1 MTMRKFILKRFL
13 LLIPVLWGVTTL
25 VFIVTQVLPGDPV
38 DLMLGETARPAQRE
52 QLRRALGLD
61 RPLGVQYAD
70 YMGGLLRGDMGVS
83 IHQRRA
89 VSEVILERTRASAE
103 LALASLSIALLIALP
118 LGVAAARRPGT
129 WVDLAAGFL
138 AVAGASMP
146 VFWLGPLLIIAFSIG
161 LGWLPVSGREGGL
174 SLILPAVTL
183 GAALSP
189 ILMRMTRSSLL
200 EVLPQDYI
208 SSARAKG
215 ISERRVLWLHALKN
229 ACLPLI
235 TVLSLQ
241 LGALLSGAIITE
253 TVFAWPGVGRLVI
266 QAIAARDYPLVQGC
280 VLFIAA
286 VYVSANF
293 LADVAYAWLDPRVRM
308 G

>member
-1 MTMRKFILKRFL
+1 MRKFLLRRIL

-52 QLRRALGLD
+52 QLRKTLGLD

-70 YMGGLLRGDMGVS
+70 YMGGLLRGDLGNS
-83 IHQRRA
+83 LHQKRA
-89 VSEVILERTRASAE
+89 VSAIIFERTYASAE
-103 LALASLSIALLIALP
+103 LTLASMAVALLISLP
-118 LGVAAARRPGT
+118 LGITAARRQGT
-129 WVDLAAGFL
+129 ALDLGAGFL

-146 VFWLGPLLIIAFSIG
+146 VFWLGPLLIIVFSIG
-161 LGWLPVSGREGGL
+161 LGWLPVSGREGSL

-189 ILMRMTRSSLL
+189 ILMRMARSSLL

-208 SSARAKG
+208 SAARAKG
-215 ISERRVLWLHALKN
+215 ISEKRVLWLHALKN

-235 TVLSLQ
+235 TILSLQ

-266 QAIAARDYPLVQGC
+266 QAIASRDYPLVQGC

-293 LADVAYAWLDPRVRM
+293 LADIAYAWLDPRVRLT
-308 G
+308 

>member
-1 MTMRKFILKRFL
+1 MRKFLLRRIL

-52 QLRRALGLD
+52 QLRKTLGLD

-70 YMGGLLRGDMGVS
+70 YMGGLLRGDLGTS
-83 IHQRRA
+83 LHQKRA
-89 VSEVILERTRASAE
+89 VSAIIFERTYASAE
-103 LALASLSIALLIALP
+103 LTLASMAVALLISLP
-118 LGVAAARRPGT
+118 LGITAARRQGT
-129 WVDLAAGFL
+129 ALDLGAGFL

-146 VFWLGPLLIIAFSIG
+146 VFWLGPLLIIVFSIG
-161 LGWLPVSGREGGL
+161 LGWLPVSGREGSL
-174 SLILPAVTL
+174 SLVLPAVTL

-189 ILMRMTRSSLL
+189 ILMRMARSSLL

-208 SSARAKG
+208 SAARAKG

-235 TVLSLQ
+235 TILSLQ

-266 QAIAARDYPLVQGC
+266 QAIASRDYPLVQGC

-293 LADVAYAWLDPRVRM
+293 LADIAYAWLDPRVRLT
-308 G
+308 

>member
-1 MTMRKFILKRFL
+1 MRKFILRRFL
-13 LLIPVLWGVTTL
+13 LLIPVLWGVATL

-52 QLRRALGLD
+52 QLRQMLGLD
-61 RPLGVQYAD
+61 RPLSIQYVE
-70 YMGGLLRGDMGVS
+70 YMGGLLKGNLGVS
-83 IHQRRA
+83 LHQKRA
-89 VSEVILERTRASAE
+89 VSTIILERTYASLE
-103 LALASLSIALLIALP
+103 LALASMAIALLIALP
-118 LGVAAARRPGT
+118 LGITAAQRQGT
-129 WVDLAAGFL
+129 GVDLASSFF
-138 AVAGASMP
+138 AVVGASLP
-146 VFWLGPLLIIAFSIG
+146 VFWLGPLLIIVFSID
-161 LGWLPVSGREGGL
+161 LGWFPVSGREGVL
-174 SLILPAVTL
+174 SLILPAVAL

-189 ILMRMTRSSLL
+189 LLMRMTRSSLL

-208 SSARAKG
+208 RTARAKG
-215 ISERRVLWLHALKN
+215 VPEPQVLWFHALKN

-280 VLFIAA
+280 VLFIATI
-286 VYVSANF
+286 YVSANF
-293 LADVAYAWLDPRVRM
+293 LADISYAWLDPRVRL

>member
-1 MTMRKFILKRFL
+1 MSKFILKRL
-13 LLIPVLWGVTTL
+13 ALLIPVLWGVSTL

-38 DLMLGETARPAQRE
+38 DLMLGETARPAQRA

-70 YMGGLLRGDMGVS
+70 YMGGLLQGDMGVS

-89 VSEVILERTRASAE
+89 VSEVILERAPASAE
-103 LALASLSIALLIALP
+103 LALASMSIALLIALP

-161 LGWLPVSGREGGL
+161 LGWLPVSGRDGGW

-189 ILMRMTRSSLL
+189 ILMRMARSSLL

-208 SSARAKG
+208 SAARAKG
-215 ISERRVLWLHALKN
+215 MSERRVLWLHALKN

>member
-1 MTMRKFILKRFL
+1 MRKFLLRRVL

-52 QLRRALGLD
+52 QLRKTLGLD

-70 YMGGLLRGDMGVS
+70 YMGGLLRGDLGNS
-83 IHQRRA
+83 LHQKRA
-89 VSEVILERTRASAE
+89 VSAIIFERTYASAE
-103 LALASLSIALLIALP
+103 LTLASMAVALLISLP
-118 LGVAAARRPGT
+118 LGIAAARRQGT
-129 WVDLAAGFL
+129 VLDLGAGFL

-146 VFWLGPLLIIAFSIG
+146 VFWLGPLLIIVFSIG
-161 LGWLPVSGREGGL
+161 LGWFPVSGREGVL

-189 ILMRMTRSSLL
+189 ILMRMARSSLL
-200 EVLPQDYI
+200 DVLPQDYI
-208 SSARAKG
+208 STARAKG
-215 ISERRVLWLHALKN
+215 ISEKRVLWLHALKN

-235 TVLSLQ
+235 TILSLQ

-266 QAIAARDYPLVQGC
+266 QAIASRDYPLVQGC

-293 LADVAYAWLDPRVRM
+293 LADIAYAWLDPRVRLT
-308 G
+308 

>member
-1 MTMRKFILKRFL
+1 MRKFLLRRIL

-52 QLRRALGLD
+52 QLRKTLGLD

-70 YMGGLLRGDMGVS
+70 YMGGLLRGDLGTS
-83 IHQRRA
+83 LHQKRA
-89 VSEVILERTRASAE
+89 VSAIIFERTYASAE
-103 LALASLSIALLIALP
+103 LTLASMAVALLISLP
-118 LGVAAARRPGT
+118 LGIAAARRQGT
-129 WVDLAAGFL
+129 ALDLGAGFL

-146 VFWLGPLLIIAFSIG
+146 VFWLGPLLIIVFSIG
-161 LGWLPVSGREGGL
+161 LGWLPVSGREGSF

-183 GAALSP
+183 GTALSP
-189 ILMRMTRSSLL
+189 ILMRMARSSLL

-208 SSARAKG
+208 SAARAKG
-215 ISERRVLWLHALKN
+215 ISEKRVLWLHALKN

-235 TVLSLQ
+235 TILSLQ

-266 QAIAARDYPLVQGC
+266 QAIASRDYPLVQGC

-293 LADVAYAWLDPRVRM
+293 LADIAYAWLDPRVRLT
-308 G
+308 

>member
-1 MTMRKFILKRFL
+1 MRKFLLRRVL

-52 QLRRALGLD
+52 QLRKTLGLD

-70 YMGGLLRGDMGVS
+70 YMGGLLRGDLGASLHQKRSVS
-83 IHQRRA
+83 AI
-89 VSEVILERTRASAE
+89 IFERTYASAE
-103 LALASLSIALLIALP
+103 LTLSAMAVALLISLP
-118 LGVAAARRPGT
+118 LGIAAARRPGT
-129 WVDLAAGFL
+129 GIDLGAGFL

-146 VFWLGPLLIIAFSIG
+146 VFWLGPLLIIVFSIT
-161 LGWLPVSGREGGL
+161 LGWFPVSGREGAL

-183 GAALSP
+183 GSALSP
-189 ILMRMTRSSLL
+189 ILMRMARSSLL

-208 SSARAKG
+208 STARAKG
-215 ISERRVLWLHALKN
+215 ISEKKVLWLHALKN

-235 TVLSLQ
+235 TILSLQ

-266 QAIAARDYPLVQGC
+266 QAIASRDYPLVQGC

-286 VYVSANF
+286 VYMSANF
-293 LADVAYAWLDPRVRM
+293 LADIAYAWLDPRVRLT
-308 G
+308 

>member
-1 MTMRKFILKRFL
+1 MRRFILRRL
-13 LLIPVLWGVTTL
+13 LLLVPVLWGVTTL

-52 QLRRALGLD
+52 QLRRTLGLD
-61 RPLGVQYAD
+61 RSLGVQYAD
-70 YMGGLLRGDMGVS
+70 YMGGLLAGNLGVS
-83 IHQRRA
+83 LHQRRA
-89 VSEVILERTRASAE
+89 VSAIILERVPASAE
-103 LALASLSIALLIALP
+103 LALASLAIAALIALP
-118 LGVAAARRPGT
+118 LGVAAARRPGGG
-129 WVDLAAGFL
+129 VDLAAGLL
-138 AVAGASMP
+138 AVAGASVP
-146 VFWLGPLLIIAFSIG
+146 VFWLGPLLIIVFSIG
-161 LGWLPVSGREGGL
+161 LGWLPVSGREGAL
-174 SLILPAVTL
+174 SLILPAATL

-189 ILMRMTRSSLL
+189 ILMRMARSSLL

-208 SSARAKG
+208 GAARAKG
-215 ISERRVLWLHALKN
+215 LPESKVLWLHALKN

-280 VLFIAA
+280 VLFIAL

-293 LADVAYAWLDPRVRM
+293 LADVAYAWLDPRVRP

>member
-1 MTMRKFILKRFL
+1 MRKFFVRRLL
-13 LLIPVLWGVTTL
+13 LLIPILWGVTTL
-25 VFIVTQVLPGDPV
+25 VFVVTQVLPGDPV

-52 QLRRALGLD
+52 ELRRTLGLD

-70 YMGGLLRGDMGVS
+70 YMGGLLRGDLGTS
-83 IHQRRA
+83 LHQRKP
-89 VSEVILERTRASAE
+89 VSTIIFERTYASAE
-103 LALASLSIALLIALP
+103 LAAASMAIALLVALP
-118 LGVAAARRPGT
+118 LGIAAARRPGT
-129 WVDLAAGFL
+129 VFDLAAGLL

-146 VFWLGPLLIIAFSIG
+146 VFWLGPLLIIVFSIG
-161 LGWLPVSGREGGL
+161 LGWLPVSGREAELGL
-174 SLILPAVTL
+174 VLPAVTL
-183 GAALSP
+183 GTALSP

-208 SSARAKG
+208 ATARAKG
-215 ISERRVLWLHALKN
+215 VSERKVLWLHALKN

-235 TVLSLQ
+235 TILSLQ

-266 QAIAARDYPLVQGC
+266 QAISARDYPLVQGC

-286 VYVSANF
+286 VYVGVNF
-293 LADVAYAWLDPRVRM
+293 LADLAYAWLDPRVRLT
-308 G
+308 

>member
-1 MTMRKFILKRFL
+1 MRKFLLRRIL

-52 QLRRALGLD
+52 QLRRTLGLD

-70 YMGGLLRGDMGVS
+70 YMGGLLRGDLGNS
-83 IHQRRA
+83 LHQKRA
-89 VSEVILERTRASAE
+89 VSAIIFERTYASAE
-103 LALASLSIALLIALP
+103 LTLASMAVALLISLP
-118 LGVAAARRPGT
+118 LGITAARRQGT
-129 WVDLAAGFL
+129 ALDLGAGFL

-146 VFWLGPLLIIAFSIG
+146 VFWLGPLLIIFFSIG
-161 LGWLPVSGREGGL
+161 LGWLPVSGREGAL

-189 ILMRMTRSSLL
+189 ILMRMARSSLL

-208 SSARAKG
+208 SAARAKG
-215 ISERRVLWLHALKN
+215 ISEKRVLWLHALKN

-235 TVLSLQ
+235 TILSLQ

-266 QAIAARDYPLVQGC
+266 QAIASRDYPLVQGC

-293 LADVAYAWLDPRVRM
+293 LADIAYAWLDPRVRLT
-308 G
+308 

>member
-1 MTMRKFILKRFL
+1 MLGFLVRRLL

-52 QLRRALGLD
+52 RLRQTLGLD
-61 RPLGVQYAD
+61 RPLTTQYAD
-70 YMGGLLRGDMGVS
+70 YMGGLLRGDLGTSLHQKRGVS
-83 IHQRRA
+83 TI
-89 VSEVILERTRASAE
+89 IMERTYASAE
-103 LALASLSIALLIALP
+103 LALASMSIALLIALP
-118 LGVAAARRPGT
+118 LGIAAARRPGGGT
-129 WVDLAAGFL
+129 DLAAGLL

-146 VFWLGPLLIIAFSIG
+146 VFWLGPLLIIFFSID
-161 LGWLPVSGREGGL
+161 LGWLPVSGREGSL
-174 SLILPAVTL
+174 SLVLPAVTL

-189 ILMRMTRSSLL
+189 ILMRMARSSLL

-208 SSARAKG
+208 SLARAKG
-215 ISERRVLWLHALKN
+215 ITERRVLWLHALKN

-280 VLFIAA
+280 VLFIAL
-286 VYVSANF
+286 VYVGANF
-293 LADVAYAWLDPRVRM
+293 LADVAYAALDPRVRM
-308 G
+308 E

>member
-1 MTMRKFILKRFL
+1 MRRFILRRL
-13 LLIPVLWGVTTL
+13 LLLVPVLWGVTTL

-52 QLRRALGLD
+52 QLRRTLGLD
-61 RPLGVQYAD
+61 RSLGVQYAD
-70 YMGGLLRGDMGVS
+70 YMGGLLAGNLGVS
-83 IHQRRA
+83 LHQRRA
-89 VSEVILERTRASAE
+89 VSAIILERVPASAE
-103 LALASLSIALLIALP
+103 LALASLAIAALIAFP
-118 LGVAAARRPGT
+118 LGVAAARRPGGG
-129 WVDLAAGFL
+129 VDLAAGLL
-138 AVAGASMP
+138 AVAGASVP
-146 VFWLGPLLIIAFSIG
+146 VFWLGPLLIIVFSIG
-161 LGWLPVSGREGGL
+161 LGWLPVSGREGAL
-174 SLILPAVTL
+174 SLILPAATL

-189 ILMRMTRSSLL
+189 ILMRMARSSLL

-208 SSARAKG
+208 GAARAKG
-215 ISERRVLWLHALKN
+215 LPESKVLWLHALKN

-280 VLFIAA
+280 VLFIAL

-293 LADVAYAWLDPRVRM
+293 LADVAYAWLDPRVRP

>member
-1 MTMRKFILKRFL
+1 M
-13 LLIPVLWGVTTL
+13 TL

-52 QLRRALGLD
+52 QLRKTLGLD

-70 YMGGLLRGDMGVS
+70 YMGGLLRGDLGTS
-83 IHQRRA
+83 LHQKRA
-89 VSEVILERTRASAE
+89 VSAIIFERTYASAE
-103 LALASLSIALLIALP
+103 LTLASMAVALLISLP
-118 LGVAAARRPGT
+118 LGIAAARRQGT
-129 WVDLAAGFL
+129 ALDLGAGFL

-146 VFWLGPLLIIAFSIG
+146 VFWLGPLLIIVFSIN
-161 LGWLPVSGREGGL
+161 LGWFPVSGREGVL

-189 ILMRMTRSSLL
+189 ILMRMARSSLL
-200 EVLPQDYI
+200 DVLPQDYI
-208 SSARAKG
+208 STARAKG
-215 ISERRVLWLHALKN
+215 ISEKKVLWLHALKN

-235 TVLSLQ
+235 TILSLQ

-266 QAIAARDYPLVQGC
+266 QAIASRDYPLVQGC

-293 LADVAYAWLDPRVRM
+293 LADIAYAWLDPRVRLT
-308 G
+308 

>member
-1 MTMRKFILKRFL
+1 MRRFILRRL
-13 LLIPVLWGVTTL
+13 LLLVPVLWGVTTL

-52 QLRRALGLD
+52 QLRRTLGLD

-70 YMGGLLRGDMGVS
+70 YMGGLLAGNLGVS
-83 IHQRRA
+83 LHQRRA
-89 VSEVILERTRASAE
+89 VSAIILERAPASAE
-103 LALASLSIALLIALP
+103 LALASLVIAALIALP
-118 LGVAAARRPGT
+118 LGVAAARRPGGGM
-129 WVDLAAGFL
+129 DLAAGFL
-138 AVAGASMP
+138 AVAGASVP
-146 VFWLGPLLIIAFSIG
+146 VFWLGPLLIIVFSIG

-174 SLILPAVTL
+174 SLILPAATL

-189 ILMRMTRSSLL
+189 ILMRMARSSLL

-208 SSARAKG
+208 GAARAKG
-215 ISERRVLWLHALKN
+215 LPESKVLWLHALKN

-280 VLFIAA
+280 VLFIAL

-293 LADVAYAWLDPRVRM
+293 LADVAYAWLDPRVRL

>member
-1 MTMRKFILKRFL
+1 MRKFLLRRVL

-52 QLRRALGLD
+52 QLRKTLGLD
-61 RPLGVQYAD
+61 RPIGVQYAD
-70 YMGGLLRGDMGVS
+70 YMGGLLRGDLGTS
-83 IHQRRA
+83 LHQKRA
-89 VSEVILERTRASAE
+89 VSAIIFERTYASAE
-103 LALASLSIALLIALP
+103 LTLASMAVALFISLP
-118 LGVAAARRPGT
+118 LGIAAARRQGT
-129 WVDLAAGFL
+129 ALDLGAGFL

-146 VFWLGPLLIIAFSIG
+146 VFWLGPLLIIVFSIG
-161 LGWLPVSGREGGL
+161 LGWLPVSGREGSL

-189 ILMRMTRSSLL
+189 ILMRMARSSLL

-208 SSARAKG
+208 STARSKG

-235 TVLSLQ
+235 TILSLQ

-266 QAIAARDYPLVQGC
+266 QAIASRDYPLVQGC

-293 LADVAYAWLDPRVRM
+293 LADVVYAWLDPRVRLT
-308 G
+308 

>member
-1 MTMRKFILKRFL
+1 MRKFLLRRIL
-13 LLIPVLWGVTTL
+13 LLIPVLWGVMTL

-52 QLRRALGLD
+52 QLRKTLGLD

-70 YMGGLLRGDMGVS
+70 YMGGLLRGDLGTS
-83 IHQRRA
+83 LHQKRA
-89 VSEVILERTRASAE
+89 VSAIIFERTYASAE
-103 LALASLSIALLIALP
+103 LTLASMAVALLISLP
-118 LGVAAARRPGT
+118 LGIAAARRQGT
-129 WVDLAAGFL
+129 ALDLGAGFL

-146 VFWLGPLLIIAFSIG
+146 VFWLGPLLIIVFSIN
-161 LGWLPVSGREGGL
+161 LGWFPVSGREGVL

-189 ILMRMTRSSLL
+189 ILMRMARSSLL
-200 EVLPQDYI
+200 DVLPQDYI
-208 SSARAKG
+208 STARAKG
-215 ISERRVLWLHALKN
+215 ISEKKVLWLHALKN

-235 TVLSLQ
+235 TILSLQ

-266 QAIAARDYPLVQGC
+266 QAIASRDYPLVQGC

-293 LADVAYAWLDPRVRM
+293 LADIAYAWLDPRVRLT
-308 G
+308 